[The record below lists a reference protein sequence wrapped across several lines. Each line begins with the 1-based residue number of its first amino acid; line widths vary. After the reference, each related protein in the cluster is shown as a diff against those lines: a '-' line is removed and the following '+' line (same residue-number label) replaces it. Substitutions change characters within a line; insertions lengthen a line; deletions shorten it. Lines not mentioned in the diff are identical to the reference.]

1 MHRLLLSAA
10 PLAVVAG
17 ILVGDALGPGS
28 ASRTLV
34 TVVAGVGAL
43 VLVRGPTVRSALVLV
58 VLAGLA
64 CAFERRALHGLTSGA
79 TVDAA
84 RARADVVVTAT
95 MVDDP
100 DGSRWSTRALARVD
114 TLATGQARAR
124 RSVHER
130 RTILIAA
137 DGAATGRVAV
147 LAAGDHVVLRG
158 WIHPLEGYDERL
170 HWRHAVAR
178 LDVLELVDASSPHSV
193 VARVANDARSVALAG
208 TDVLPPTER
217 ALMAGFLLGDTRDLP
232 DPVVASF
239 RASGL
244 SHLLAVS
251 GANVAFV
258 LALVGPALRRS
269 SRVFRLALTLA
280 VLGLFGA
287 MTRWEPSVL
296 RACAMAATAVL
307 ASQLGRPARGVRV
320 LALAVTVLL
329 LVDPFLL
336 RSVGFLLSC
345 GASLGIT
352 VLAAPIARTLR
363 GPVWFRESFGTTLA
377 AQFGVAPVLLPVFGS
392 VPLVALPANLLAVPL
407 AGPLTTWGLTGGVAA
422 GLVRSRAPALAA
434 LLQVPTRLLSDAVL
448 GLADLAAGV
457 PVALDAGDV
466 AAVAA
471 LGGVVAAAVAGQ
483 RVRRRMLRERA
494 LVVPPR

>member
-10 PLAVVAG
+10 PLAAVAG

-28 ASRTLV
+28 AGRTLV
-34 TVVAGVGAL
+34 ISLAGVGAIA
-43 VLVRGPTVRSALVLV
+43 LVRGPTVRSALVLI
-58 VLAGLA
+58 VLVGLG
-64 CAFERRALHGLTSGA
+64 CALERRALHGLTSGA

-95 MVDDP
+95 LVDDP
-100 DGSRWSTRALARVD
+100 DGSRWSTRVLARVESLEVR
-114 TLATGQARAR
+114 TARAR
-124 RSVHER
+124 ASVHER
-130 RTILIAA
+130 RTILVSA
-137 DGAATGRVAV
+137 DGTATGRVAV
-147 LAAGDHVVLRG
+147 LAAGDRAVLRG
-158 WIHPLEGYDERL
+158 WLHPLEGYDERL
-170 HWRHAVAR
+170 RWRHAVAR
-178 LDVLELVDASSPHSV
+178 LDALELIDASSPRST
-193 VARVANDARSVALAG
+193 VARFANDARAVALAG
-208 TDVLPPTER
+208 TDALPPTER

-269 SRVFRLALTLA
+269 PRGVRLALTLA

-307 ASQLGRPARGVRV
+307 AAHLGRPARGVRV
-320 LALAVTVLL
+320 LSLAVTVLL

-352 VLAAPIARTLR
+352 VLAAPIARRLR
-363 GPVWFRESFGTTLA
+363 GPAWFRESFGTTLA
-377 AQFGVAPVLLPVFGS
+377 AQIGVAPVLLPVFGS

-407 AGPLTTWGLTGGVAA
+407 AGPLTTWGLTGGVVA
-422 GLVRSRAPALAA
+422 GLVRSRAPALAGF
-434 LLQVPTRLLSDAVL
+434 LQVPTRLLSDAVL
-448 GLADLAAGV
+448 GLADLAGGV

-466 AAVAA
+466 AVVAV

-483 RVRRRMLRERA
+483 RARRRMLRERA
-494 LVVPPR
+494 LVVPPG